1 MARAGHIRPAVS
13 ARALR
18 IGLII
23 VTYDSVGVLAGC
35 LGSLEAGSEGVDLAD
50 VVVVDNTSSDDSLRV
65 AKEFNS
71 RPVQTVQMGRN
82 AGYAAGVNAGIGAL
96 DIGALDAI
104 MVMNPDTRL
113 RAGSLA
119 ILGQALNQPRRRY
132 RGAEARVHPDGSL
145 QLSLRREPAIHR
157 ALAESILG
165 RAAARIGTL
174 GELVGDPDAYEQA
187 GEWAWATGAAM
198 LMSPAMVAQVGKVGR
213 SPFLLYSEE
222 TDYML
227 RAADH
232 GWRLWY
238 EPRAVVEHIGGGS
251 ATNAMLASLIA
262 INRVTLFRRRHGRAA
277 AAAFSLSVL
286 TGEGLR
292 AIAGRRPSRAAFAAL
307 MQPSRR
313 IRELPA

>member
-1 MARAGHIRPAVS
+1 MS

-18 IGLII
+18 VGLII
-23 VTYDSVGVLAGC
+23 VTYNSVGVLAGC
-35 LGSLEAGSEGVDLAD
+35 LGSLEDGSEGVDLAD
-50 VVVVDNTSSDDSLRV
+50 VVVVDNASSDDSLRV

-71 RPVQTVQMGRN
+71 RLVQTVQIGRN
-82 AGYAAGVNAGIGAL
+82 AGYAAGVNAGIAAL
-96 DIGALDAI
+96 DLGALDAI

-113 RAGSLA
+113 RPGSLA
-119 ILGQALNQPRRRY
+119 ILGQALNQP
-132 RGAEARVHPDGSL
+132 GVGIAAPKLVNPDGSL

-157 ALAESILG
+157 ALAESFLG

-174 GELVGDPDAYEQA
+174 GELVGDPGAYKQA

-198 LMSPAMVAQVGKVGR
+198 LMSSAMVAQVGKWDE
-213 SPFLLYSEE
+213 SFLLYSEE

-238 EPRAVVEHIGGGS
+238 EPGAVVEHIGGESG
-251 ATNAMLASLIA
+251 TNAMLASLIA
-262 INRVTLFRRRHGRAA
+262 INRVALFRRRHGRAA
-277 AAAFSLSVL
+277 GAAFFLSVL

-307 MQPSRR
+307 IRPSRR